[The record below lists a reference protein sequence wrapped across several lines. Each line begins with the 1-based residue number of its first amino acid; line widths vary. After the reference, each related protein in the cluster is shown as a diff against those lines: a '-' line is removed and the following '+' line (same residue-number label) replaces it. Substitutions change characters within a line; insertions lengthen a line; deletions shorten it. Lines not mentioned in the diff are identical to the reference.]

1 MLYEMLFNI
10 PPFHGRTPIEVLR
23 NMKSLSWNKPV
34 SPAMKATITPSTWD
48 LLMVLL
54 KPNPRER
61 ITWNALVS
69 HPFVDR
75 TDLVTLDI
83 PHPPSIQEETESE
96 FSPVTSPS
104 NSLVSTA
111 PVEVF
116 AAASAVGVSV
126 ASAHAEHSD
135 AIHLPVSNPASVPT
149 NPVGGSGP
157 VLAHQRVPS
166 SEKLGIPS
174 GTTSENMKRVPSVEN
189 LGHVCVSR
197 PSSF

>member
-1 MLYEMLFNI
+1 M
-10 PPFHGRTPIEVLR
+10 EVLR

-34 SPAMKATITPSTWD
+34 SPAMRASITPSTWD

-96 FSPVTSPS
+96 FSPVSSPLGS
-104 NSLVSTA
+104 VQVAA
-111 PVEVF
+111 PAEAF
-116 AAASAVGVSV
+116 AASSAARVCVASAVASEHDPTHLPITNSASLATNPSGVSQP
-126 ASAHAEHSD
+126 
-135 AIHLPVSNPASVPT
+135 IIT
-149 NPVGGSGP
+149 
-157 VLAHQRVPS
+157 HQRVPS
-166 SEKLGIPS
+166 SEKLAIPNGPS
-174 GTTSENMKRVPSVEN
+174 SENLKRVPSIEN
-189 LGHVCVSR
+189 LVHV
-197 PSSF
+197 

>member
-10 PPFHGRTPIEVLR
+10 APFHGRNQMEVLR

-34 SPAMKATITPSTWD
+34 SPAMRASITPSTWD

-96 FSPVTSPS
+96 FSPVSS
-104 NSLVSTA
+104 SLNSLQA
-111 PVEVF
+111 AEAF
-116 AAASAVGVSV
+116 AASSAARGGLASW
-126 ASAHAEHSD
+126 
-135 AIHLPVSNPASVPT
+135 
-149 NPVGGSGP
+149 
-157 VLAHQRVPS
+157 
-166 SEKLGIPS
+166 
-174 GTTSENMKRVPSVEN
+174 
-189 LGHVCVSR
+189 
-197 PSSF
+197 